1 MPLQIRRGTDAE
13 RLAMTQPLA
22 QGELLYVTN
31 DQRLYIGNG
40 STLGGIQITGYTNED
55 AQDAA
60 AQLFSNGSHTGISF
74 TYNDTSASIN
84 AVLDLSNFVGT
95 IRADAFKGSV
105 FADDGS
111 TIGGQPL
118 VDAISGTFNGN
129 LVGNVT
135 GNTAGVHTG
144 AVVGNVT
151 GNVVGNVTGAIIGDV
166 KGSVFADD
174 STMLVDST
182 NGTLNGSVLTDVLA
196 PIVSVVRNN
205 TTGFGFSLT
214 GLTSVSDSSVGLE
227 FQSSRGSISSPTN
240 HSLAD
245 PLFTIAGKP
254 WKTDQAGYV
263 LSTVIYGEVDG
274 AYGAGQPS
282 VPSKLVF
289 GASDGTRAADD
300 AAYVMTYDGNGKLSA
315 PTVEA
320 RTAFQLPVYAN
331 DAARLAAIPTP
342 AKGMMVLMTAGTS
355 PSVTNKVVAY
365 DGTAWVALH

>member
-1 MPLQIRRGTDAE
+1 
-13 RLAMTQPLA
+13 
-22 QGELLYVTN
+22 LLYVTN

-74 TYNDTSASIN
+74 TYNDTSASIS

-105 FADDGS
+105 VADDS
-111 TIGGQPL
+111 TIL
-118 VDAISGTFNGN
+118 VDAISGTLNGT
-129 LVGNVT
+129 LIGNVT
-135 GNTAGVHTG
+135 GNTAGTHTG

-151 GNVVGNVTGAIIGDV
+151 GNTAGIHTGTVVGDV

-174 STMLVDST
+174 STMLVNST

-196 PIVSVVRNN
+196 PIVSVVRND

-214 GLTSVSDSSVGLE
+214 GLVSVSDSSVGLE
-227 FQSSRGSISSPTN
+227 FQSSRGTIGSPSN
-240 HSLAD
+240 HSITD
-245 PLFTIAGKP
+245 PQFIIAGKP
-254 WKTDQAGYV
+254 WKTDQSNYV
-263 LSTVIYGEVDG
+263 LSTIMLGEVDG
-274 AYGAGQPS
+274 AYVGGQPY

-289 GASDGTRAADD
+289 GASNGTRTADD
-300 AAYVMTYDGNGKLSA
+300 TSFVMTYDGNGKLSA

-331 DAARLAAIPTP
+331 DAARTAAIAAP
-342 AKGMMVLMTAGTS
+342 AKGMMVLMTSGTS
-355 PSVTNKVVAY
+355 PAVTNKVVAY